1 MTYYYCYPQLPFLS
15 CCWWIWHAITNK
27 MICAVRLTSNNDGSM
42 DTNRSTHSLHQ
53 ATHHHKTLQQNLV
66 ARPRNHT
73 SHHAHV
79 TQLKR
84 LETRLEQATRACH
97 DWPGT
102 RTQDV
107 VDLIERQIR
116 QLSCASP
123 TNTL

>member
-1 MTYYYCYPQLPFLS
+1 MTYYYCYPQLLFLS
-15 CCWWIWHAITNK
+15 CCWWIWRAITNK
-27 MICAVRLTSNNDGSM
+27 TICAVRLTSNSNGSM
-42 DTNRSTHSLHQ
+42 DTNSSAHSLHQ

-73 SHHAHV
+73 SHHAHI

-84 LETRLEQATRACH
+84 LETRLEQATQACH
-97 DWPGT
+97 DWPST

-107 VDLIERQIR
+107 VDRIERQIR
-116 QLSCASP
+116 QLSCAFN